1 MAGSKSVNVA
11 DTFKSPALKSPNLF
25 QYEAEKQSYEFFY
38 PSPHSAARQT
48 TVRSA
53 VMNLVTTLIGGGV
66 LLLPFTIA
74 KSGIVVGCIIML
86 CCATASS
93 FTSYIL
99 VSCSR
104 RSGAQSYEEIARN
117 AFGRKMQVVT
127 MVLLILLIFLAFVG
141 YVILVRDIAG
151 SLASQFIFGR
161 TLSVAD
167 ENLVAMGVVAL
178 VSPLLFLRS
187 MHSLRH
193 TSVIGLST
201 VGIFAF
207 GILFRSTEKIMSPE
221 FDASKLTLVADS
233 IDGPMY
239 ALPIVISSFLC
250 HFNVLPVYGELQK
263 PTRRRLKKIVIITVF
278 STSVFYMI
286 LGTLG
291 YIYAFD
297 QLQGVQGD
305 ILNNF
310 DQGDVVMNIGRA
322 GILLTICMSLP
333 LLILPTRKT
342 IYRLYVLCHGIATT
356 GSDGTTQE
364 TQPLIADSPSVAA
377 DDLTEKPVPLVPHVV
392 ITLVI
397 LMLAFYL
404 AFSLPGVAVVWN
416 IMGSTVGILISY
428 VLPCVCYIRIRRE
441 KPTTDW
447 RKIGAWVLLV
457 ISGSICFVC
466 SVQAFHKL
474 GAMVYGVLVA

>member
-1 MAGSKSVNVA
+1 MAGSSFKSVNVA
-11 DTFKSPALKSPNLF
+11 DTFKSPVLKSPNLF

-74 KSGIVVGCIIML
+74 KSGIVVGCVLML
-86 CCATASS
+86 CCAMASS

-117 AFGRKMQVVT
+117 AFGRKMQIVT

-161 TLSVAD
+161 GLSISD
-167 ENLVAMGVVAL
+167 ENLVAMGVVGL

-193 TSVIGLST
+193 TSVIGLCT

-207 GILFRSTEKIMSPE
+207 GIFYRSTEKILHPS
-221 FDASKLTLVADS
+221 FDSSKLMLVADS

-310 DQGDVVMNIGRA
+310 DQADIVMNIGRA

-342 IYRLYVLCHGIATT
+342 IYRLYMLCCDAISKGR
-356 GSDGTTQE
+356 GGTTQE
-364 TQPLIADSPSVAA
+364 HQPLISDSPTA
-377 DDLTEKPVPLVPHVV
+377 DLTEKPVPLVPHIV

-397 LMLAFYL
+397 LALAFFL

-441 KPTTDW
+441 KATSDW
-447 RKIGAWVLLV
+447 RKLGAWVLLI

-466 SVQAFHKL
+466 SIQAFQKL
-474 GAMVYGVLVA
+474 GAMVYDVLVA

>member
-1 MAGSKSVNVA
+1 MALKRPTTLTT
-11 DTFKSPALKSPNLF
+11 DDFKSPALKSPNLF
-25 QYEAEKQSYEFFY
+25 QYEAQKESYEFFY
-38 PSPHSAARQT
+38 PSPHSQTRMT
-48 TVRSA
+48 TVKSA

-74 KSGIVVGCIIML
+74 KSGIVVGCFLML
-86 CCATASS
+86 CCAMASS
-93 FTSYIL
+93 FTLYIL

-104 RSGAQSYEEIARN
+104 RSGAQSYEEIAKN
-117 AFGRKMQVVT
+117 AFGKKMQLFT

-141 YVILVRDIAG
+141 YLILVRDIAG

-161 TLSVAD
+161 TLSVSD
-167 ENLVAMGVVAL
+167 ENLVAIGLVGI

-187 MHSLRH
+187 MHSLRY

-207 GILFRSTEKIMSPE
+207 GIFYRSTEKVMQPTFEVSRLRFFPE
-221 FDASKLTLVADS
+221 DV
-233 IDGPMY
+233 DGPMY
-239 ALPIVISSFLC
+239 ALPIIISSFLC
-250 HFNVLPVYGELQK
+250 HFNVLPVYGELHK
-263 PTRRRLKKIVIITVF
+263 PTRHRLKKIVIVTVF

-333 LLILPTRKT
+333 LLILPTRQT
-342 IYRLYVLCHGIATT
+342 IYRLYLLCHEMATA
-356 GSDGTTQE
+356 GDATTQE
-364 TQPLIADSPSVAA
+364 SQPLISPDVAI
-377 DDLTEKPVPLVPHVV
+377 DRTEKPAPLFAHIS
-392 ITLVI
+392 ITIVI
-397 LMLAFYL
+397 LVLGFLL

-416 IMGSTVGILISY
+416 IMGSTVGIMISY

-441 KPTTDW
+441 KPNSDW
-447 RKIGAWVLLV
+447 RKVGAWVLLV
-457 ISGSICFVC
+457 ISGTICLVC
-466 SVQAFHKL
+466 SVQAFQKI
-474 GAMVYGVLVA
+474 GAMVYGVLIA